1 MIEVGLIGTGY
12 WGPNIA
18 NSFLA
23 TGRARLR
30 WICDL
35 NAERVEAFA
44 KRYPGSRVS
53 ADAAELLADP
63 GLDAVAIATPTRT
76 HFALAKAALEAG
88 KHVLVEKPLATS
100 VEEGSALARLA
111 EKHGR
116 VLMVGHVFQYNSTIQ
131 ALKRMIDGGELG
143 AIHYMSFTRTNL
155 GPVRTDVNALWDLA
169 THDISIMIYL
179 MGASPVSVTATG
191 NAYLNRD
198 IEDVAFAVFSFA
210 SGSVA
215 QVHASW
221 LNPRKVRTLTVVG
234 DKKMAVWDDLELK
247 EPIRLYDKRVDVP
260 PPQALEGSY
269 MEHKTMVVDGGST
282 VPEVTVNRPLQAEC
296 EHFVDCVERGA
307 KPDSDGWNGVAVVKA
322 LEAATTSM
330 RRGAT
335 AVPIA

>member
-1 MIEVGLIGTGY
+1 MIEVGLVGTGY

-23 TGRARLR
+23 TGRAKLR
-30 WICDL
+30 WVCDL
-35 NAERVEAFA
+35 NAERVAAFA
-44 KRYPGSRVS
+44 RRYPGARVS
-53 ADAAELLADP
+53 SDIAELLADP

-76 HFALAKAALEAG
+76 HFALTKAALEAG

-100 VEEGSALARLA
+100 VNEAQELA
-111 EKHGR
+111 ELAEARKR
-116 VLMVGHVFQYNSTIQ
+116 VLLVGHVFQYNSTIQ
-131 ALKRMIDGGELG
+131 ALKRMIDAGELG

-169 THDISIMIYL
+169 THDVSIMIYL

-198 IEDVAFAVFSFA
+198 VEDVAFAVFGFA
-210 SGSVA
+210 NGSVA

-234 DKKMAVWDDLELK
+234 DKKMAVWDDLQLE

-269 MEHKTMVVDGGST
+269 LEHKTMVVDGGSV
-282 VPEVTVNRPLQAEC
+282 VPEVALNRPLQAEC
-296 EHFVDCVERGA
+296 EHFVDCVARGA
-307 KPDSDGWNGVAVVKA
+307 TPASDGWNGVAVVKA
-322 LEAATTSM
+322 LEAATASM
-330 RRGAT
+330 RRGA
-335 AVPIA
+335 AIVPIA